1 MNDIDMIEELGDSM
15 HLNLWTAYMSV
26 ISNIPAYDRPDGVK
40 LLDLENFL
48 LSEIGNLAVK
58 NTTLR
63 IFRTGRISY
72 EKT

>member
-40 LLDLENFL
+40 LLEFEHFL
-48 LSEIGNLAVK
+48 VE
-58 NTTLR
+58 
-63 IFRTGRISY
+63 
-72 EKT
+72 